1 MYIRLVAEITSH
13 LFQALTSSLSLSL
26 APSLF
31 STFFSFPGP
40 VSVSILSLSLSL
52 SLRPPSIPNPFI
64 PTKSTR
70 ARSWVEYRRFREI
83 LRKNLH
89 NFRNCLLMLEMK
101 EAAATEWSSESF
113 RLFLYKFSFVLS
125 FPPLFSRFFPILLRI
140 RRNCEPARTDDRNVS
155 AAFLPVAKISP
166 PFEIFEREREREEKL
181 NSG

>member
-13 LFQALTSSLSLSL
+13 LFQALTSSLSLSR
-26 APSLF
+26 SLF
-31 STFFSFPGP
+31 
-40 VSVSILSLSLSL
+40 ILDFLLLPWPRFRLYSLPLSLSL

-113 RLFLYKFSFVLS
+113 RLFLYKFSFVLFS
-125 FPPLFSRFFPILLRI
+125 LDSSRFFFGFVEIANLRG
-140 RRNCEPARTDDRNVS
+140 RT
-155 AAFLPVAKISP
+155 IETSP
-166 PFEIFEREREREEKL
+166 PHSSPLRKFPRRSKSSSERGRGKK
-181 NSG
+181 S

>member
-13 LFQALTSSLSLSL
+13 LFQALTSLSLSF
-26 APSLF
+26 F
-31 STFFSFPGP
+31 STFFSFAGP
-40 VSVSILSLSLSL
+40 VSVSILSLPPSPSL

-89 NFRNCLLMLEMK
+89 NFRNWLLMLEMK

-125 FPPLFSRFFPILLRI
+125 PFFSLLDSWI
-140 RRNCEPARTDDRNVS
+140 RRNCEPRGRT
-155 AAFLPVAKISP
+155 I
-166 PFEIFEREREREEKL
+166 ERR
-181 NSG
+181 

>member
-113 RLFLYKFSFVLS
+113 RLFLYKFSFVLFS
-125 FPPLFSRFFPILLRI
+125 LDSSRFFFGFVEIANLR
-140 RRNCEPARTDDRNVS
+140 RRTIET
-155 AAFLPVAKISP
+155 SP
-166 PFEIFEREREREEKL
+166 PHSSPLRKFPRRSKSSSERGRGKK
-181 NSG
+181 S